1 VHNARKFSRQATTYT
16 SEHVGFV
23 DVYLLSLARRHRRAM
38 KNDKIIDEHAQQP
51 ISLCYFECDATS
63 WIVVD
68 GNIEVNVGFAHG
80 ACETMLIEMSI

>member
-1 VHNARKFSRQATTYT
+1 
-16 SEHVGFV
+16 
-23 DVYLLSLARRHRRAM
+23 M